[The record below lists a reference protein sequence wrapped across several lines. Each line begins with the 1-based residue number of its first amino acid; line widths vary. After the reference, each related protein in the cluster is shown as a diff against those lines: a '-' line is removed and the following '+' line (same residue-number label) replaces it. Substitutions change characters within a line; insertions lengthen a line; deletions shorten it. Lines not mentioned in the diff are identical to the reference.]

1 MEKYSE
7 AFELLEKMVAIPSTE
22 GNEHDMG
29 ELVYNYVTAL
39 GMKAH
44 KQTVEGDRFNVIA
57 TAQIGNGAGK
67 TVVLNSHMDVV
78 PAADGWDTD
87 PWKLTV
93 IGDRA
98 FGRGS
103 TDAKGCMTGLLI
115 GA

>member
-67 TVVLNSHMDVV
+67 TVVLTWTLF
-78 PAADGWDTD
+78 P
-87 PWKLTV
+87 PLTA
-93 IGDRA
+93 GTPTP
-98 FGRGS
+98 GS
-103 TDAKGCMTGLLI
+103 SP
-115 GA
+115 